1 MCFWNLKSW
10 AVFQFQISSCFFHK
24 SAQQKFHP
32 VNSIRGIQG
41 DAWQLVLLPS
51 LTEVKKFLLPQLTCK
66 CTKPLLR
73 LDLYGPHP
81 TSHSLPLTP
90 KLTTVFG
97 CCSSIFVQL
106 APSCLFLSVRVL
118 ISDNHWAHPLGLI
131 VLQSI
136 FSLCLLQVILLLGL
150 TIRLFLS
157 FP

>member
-10 AVFQFQISSCFFHK
+10 AVFQFQISSCFFHE

-32 VNSIRGIQG
+32 TNSIRGIQG

-81 TSHSLPLTP
+81 TSHPSPLTP
-90 KLTTVFG
+90 KLTTSFWMLFFHF
-97 CCSSIFVQL
+97 CAACSFM
-106 APSCLFLSVRVL
+106 P
-118 ISDNHWAHPLGLI
+118 
-131 VLQSI
+131 
-136 FSLCLLQVILLLGL
+136 FSLCSSAHLWQPLSPPPLPHCS
-150 TIRLFLS
+150 TIYFLS
-157 FP
+157 MTLTSYFVARVNY